1 MCYPNTVAGYHVRGM
16 TGKFMA
22 SGALPG
28 IQAKNSTDS
37 KQYKRLCLCG
47 RVASGTGAM
56 KCYPKVCFTKASV
69 TITHSLQV
77 FDWCIMSN
85 PAKGK
90 DLTLQ
95 ITVNCKRAPGR
106 AFFFGGGELQ
116 VVVVIILVALGFICL
131 CRHNPSF
138 PPEKHFL
145 FEILSKHNSTV
156 SLSSVAFTKVSSMQ

>member
-22 SGALPG
+22 SRLC
-28 IQAKNSTDS
+28 QAFRL

-47 RVASGTGAM
+47 RVASGTGVM

-106 AFFFGGGELQ
+106 TFFFWRGG
-116 VVVVIILVALGFICL
+116 VASGSSY
-131 CRHNPSF
+131 NPSSIRIHLSVSPQPKF
-138 PPEKHFL
+138 SSRKAFL
-145 FEILSKHNSTV
+145 V
-156 SLSSVAFTKVSSMQ
+156 

>member
-69 TITHSLQV
+69 TITHSFQV

-106 AFFFGGGELQ
+106 TFFFWRGG
-116 VVVVIILVALGFICL
+116 VASGSSY
-131 CRHNPSF
+131 NPSSIRIHLSVSPQPKF
-138 PPEKHFL
+138 SSGKAFL
-145 FEILSKHNSTV
+145 V
-156 SLSSVAFTKVSSMQ
+156 